1 MPVTGPEQQLV
12 KMTVSGG
19 YAGVDREVT
28 LRGDGTVRV
37 RDKGES
43 ALRRTSAAQFTR
55 LRTLLGD
62 PALAD
67 VPAFTIDLGAADMFQ
82 YALQFDGRTGSPTD
96 PPGSPR
102 STASSTPSARGC
114 RLADRRIDD
123 GTPAADAPHR
133 AGNVS
138 SSPVACPA
146 RWTGRRAA
154 PSAPT
159 APAW

>member
-1 MPVTGPEQQLV
+1 VPVTGPEQQLV

-82 YALQFDGRTGSPTD
+82 YALQFDGRTVLTD
-96 PPGSPR
+96 R
-102 STASSTPSARGC
+102 SAGQPALDRLIDALSAR
-114 RLADRRIDD
+114 L
-123 GTPAADAPHR
+123 
-133 AGNVS
+133 
-138 SSPVACPA
+138 PA
-146 RWTGRRAA
+146 R
-154 PSAPT
+154 
-159 APAW
+159 